1 MVRYRL
7 VRDLGISGIQYSRWD
22 EGIANLLSIVV
33 LDPLSAGLP

>member
-22 EGIANLLSIVV
+22 ALLFYNRQPSIYS
-33 LDPLSAGLP
+33 L